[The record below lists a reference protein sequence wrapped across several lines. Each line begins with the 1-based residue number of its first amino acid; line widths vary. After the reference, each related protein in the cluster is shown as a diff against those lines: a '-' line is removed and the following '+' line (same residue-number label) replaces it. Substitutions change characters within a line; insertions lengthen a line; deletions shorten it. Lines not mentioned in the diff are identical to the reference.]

1 MAKSD
6 GAVYIETLMDTKGFS
21 KGMNSIENRMGNLKG
36 AIGKLGGVIAATF
49 AVQKLVQ
56 FGKEAI
62 NLGSDLQEVKNVVD
76 VTFTSMSEQVNEF
89 AKNAA
94 ESAGLSETMAKRYA
108 GTFGAMAK
116 AFGFAESESFNMST
130 ALTQL
135 AGDVAS
141 FYNISQDEAYTKLKS
156 VFTGETET
164 LKDLGIVM
172 TQSALDSYA
181 LAKGMGKTTKQM
193 SEQEKVALRYSF
205 VLDQLSS
212 AQGDF
217 ARTSDSWANQ
227 TRILSLNFD
236 TFKANIGQALINI
249 FTPFLKIINQIVE
262 KMEQLSSYF
271 VAFSEMLVGKT
282 TSGGGGSSGT
292 VFGEIASGY
301 DDITDATNQAAKAQK
316 NYTNGLDELN
326 IMSSDSGGS
335 VSGGGATLPLIPEE
349 TKENNKILENSNTI
363 FDNILS
369 KLGDIKNRLI
379 EISDLFFNGF
389 SDGLGNFDGRIQT
402 IKDIFGILKESI
414 SGIFDVG
421 LMDSFNEMIDQFF
434 YSFGQITGAFSSIG
448 LTIGNNLIGGFSE
461 FLETDKGR
469 IKQYL
474 LNMFDIGSEL
484 SSIYGEYAKSIAYI
498 FESFANQEGKK
509 ITSNILSIFFEIL
522 SGISELSGN
531 IILDVTKMVLTPFI
545 NAKQEI
551 KNSLE
556 DILKGLASVT
566 TFFEHMISDIKD
578 FLLKIYHEA
587 ISPIFDYIT
596 QKLTE
601 LMINDFTPFFS
612 QVGEFLYEAGEALL
626 LLWDSI
632 LVPLFDWFI
641 KNAIPFAVSKI
652 ETLINAIKLILSVA
666 TNISKG
672 LIQSFT
678 GIIQFIAGVFT
689 QDWEK
694 AWTGIKNIFSGI
706 INNMISVLEFLINSS
721 INLLNGLIKGVNDI
735 TGIVGVPS
743 IPLIKEVTIP
753 KLATGAVIPPNAPF
767 VAMLGDQKHGNN
779 IEAPE
784 ELIRKIVREESGLN
798 SEVIALLAEI
808 VRNTRETADKEF
820 VTNIDGR
827 ELVNAYDERKERNG
841 YAF

>member
-21 KGMNSIENRMGNLKG
+21 KGMNSIESRIGNLKG

-49 AVQKLVQ
+49 AVKKLVQ
-56 FGKEAI
+56 FGKKAI
-62 NLGSDLQEVKNVVD
+62 DLGSDLQEVQNVVD
-76 VTFTSMSEQVNEF
+76 VTFTTMSEKVNEF

-94 ESAGLSETMAKRYA
+94 ESAGLSETMAKRYT

-164 LKDLGIVM
+164 LKDLGVVM

-205 VLDQLSS
+205 VLDQLSA

-217 ARTSDSWANQ
+217 TRTSDSWANQ

-249 FTPFLKIINQIVE
+249 FTPFLKIINQIVA
-262 KMEQLSSYF
+262 KMAQLSSYF

-292 VFGEIASGY
+292 VFGEIVSGY

-326 IMSSDSGGS
+326 IMSSDSGGP
-335 VSGGGATLPLIPEE
+335 VSGGGSTLPLIPEE

-363 FDNILS
+363 FDSILS
-369 KLGDIKNRLI
+369 KLGDIKNRLV

-389 SDGLGNFDGRIQT
+389 SDGLGNFDGRIQN

-448 LTIGNNLIGGFSE
+448 LTIGTNLIGGFSE

-474 LNMFDIGSEL
+474 LNMFDIGIEL

-498 FESFANQEGKK
+498 FESFANQEGQK

-531 IILDVTKMVLTPFI
+531 IVLDVTKMVLTPFI

-566 TFFEHMISDIKD
+566 TFFENMISDIKD

-632 LVPLFDWFI
+632 LVPIFDWFI

-798 SEVIALLAEI
+798 AEVIALLAEI